1 METAVLSKRI
11 GLYLFNLFLYLGIG
25 FGGSLP
31 FLLLLHLHVVYYLL
45 ISMGITIAFS
55 FLFDFF
61 LICVTKGFNIGSAIF
76 GVKYVSINNDIIS
89 AKQAFIR
96 SSSESI
102 PIFVIFDFLYFLRYR
117 TERGVIDRLSGTFAI
132 DIRR

>member
-11 GLYLFNLFLYLGIG
+11 GIYLFNLILYLVIG
-25 FGGSLP
+25 FGVSLP
-31 FLLLLHLHVVYYLL
+31 LLMVLHIHVALYIL
-45 ISMGITIAFS
+45 ISLSITIILS

-61 LICVTKGFNIGSAIF
+61 LMLVSKGYTIGSAVF
-76 GVKYVSINNDIIS
+76 GVKYVSMDNKKIMGR
-89 AKQAFIR
+89 QAFIR

-102 PIFVIFDFLYFLRYR
+102 FIFAVFDLLYFLRYR

-132 DIRR
+132 DNRR

>member
-11 GLYLFNLFLYLGIG
+11 GIYLFNLILYLAMG
-25 FGGSLP
+25 FGASLP
-31 FLLLLHLHVVYYLL
+31 FSMVLHWHVAYYIL
-45 ISMGITIAFS
+45 ISLSITIILS
-55 FLFDFF
+55 FLFDFILT
-61 LICVTKGFNIGSAIF
+61 LITRGYNLGSAIF
-76 GVKYVSINNDIIS
+76 GVKYVSMDNKRIT

-102 PIFVIFDFLYFLRYR
+102 FIFALFDLFYFIKNR

-132 DIRR
+132 DNRR